1 MYQEKKQNTNQNANE
16 NKKGADTRVERVE
29 LGNDAFDKLREI
41 IGGVL
46 IDSTI
51 ARFEGNP
58 DRLLG
63 FLIHRVGNQEPVC
76 GHEFD
81 LADIYCGHE
90 YYTFRFYD
98 GNGKAE
104 YIANHFELTVEN
116 LEDTVRKVLQHDQ
129 KTLRDIA
136 DEMADEDDED

>member
-1 MYQEKKQNTNQNANE
+1 MYQEKKQNMNQNANE
-16 NKKGADTRVERVE
+16 NKKGADIRVERVE
-29 LGNDAFDKLREI
+29 LGDDAFDKLREI

-46 IDSTI
+46 IDSMI
-51 ARFEGNP
+51 AKFEGDP
-58 DRLLG
+58 DRLLS

-81 LADIYCGHE
+81 LAYMYCDHN

-98 GNGKAE
+98 GNGKGD
-104 YIANHFELTVEN
+104 YIADHLKLTVEN
-116 LEDTVRKVLQHDQ
+116 LEDTVRRVLRHDQ
-129 KTLRDIA
+129 KTLRKIA

>member
-1 MYQEKKQNTNQNANE
+1 MYQEKKQNMNQNANE
-16 NKKGADTRVERVE
+16 NKKGADIRVERVE
-29 LGNDAFDKLREI
+29 LGDNAFDKLREI

-46 IDSTI
+46 IDSMI
-51 ARFEGNP
+51 KKFEGDP

-81 LADIYCGHE
+81 LANMYCDHH
-90 YYTFRFYD
+90 YYTFRFYGD
-98 GNGKAE
+98 NGKTE
-104 YIANHFELTVEN
+104 HIADHRELTVEN

-129 KTLRDIA
+129 KTLRKIA

>member
-1 MYQEKKQNTNQNANE
+1 MYQEKKQNMNQNANE
-16 NKKGADTRVERVE
+16 NKKGADIRVERVE
-29 LGNDAFDKLREI
+29 LGADAFDKLREI
-41 IGGVL
+41 IGGAL
-46 IDSTI
+46 IDSMI
-51 ARFEGNP
+51 AKFEGNP

-63 FLIHRVGNQEPVC
+63 FLIRRVGNQEPVC

-81 LADIYCGHE
+81 LADMYCDHD

-98 GNGKAE
+98 DNGKAN
-104 YIANHFELTVEN
+104 YIANHHELTVEN

-129 KTLRDIA
+129 KTLRKIA

>member
-1 MYQEKKQNTNQNANE
+1 MYKEKKHNMNQNANE
-16 NKKGADTRVERVE
+16 NKKGTDIRVERVE

-46 IDSTI
+46 INSMI
-51 ARFEGNP
+51 AKFEGDP

-81 LADIYCGHE
+81 LADIYCDRDH
-90 YYTFRFYD
+90 YTFRFYD
-98 GNGKAE
+98 DNRKAE
-104 YIANHFELTVEN
+104 FIANHLELTVEN
-116 LEDTVRKVLQHDQ
+116 LEDTVRKVLRHDQ

-136 DEMADEDDED
+136 DEMADED

>member
-1 MYQEKKQNTNQNANE
+1 MYQEKKQNMNQNANE
-16 NKKGADTRVERVE
+16 NKKGTDIRVERVE
-29 LGNDAFDKLREI
+29 LGDDAFDKLREI

-46 IDSTI
+46 IDSMI
-51 ARFEGNP
+51 AKFERDP
-58 DRLLG
+58 DRLLS

-81 LADIYCGHE
+81 LADMYCDHN
-90 YYTFRFYD
+90 YYTFRFY
-98 GNGKAE
+98 KAD
-104 YIANHFELTVEN
+104 YIAVHRELTVEN

-129 KTLRDIA
+129 KKLRKIA